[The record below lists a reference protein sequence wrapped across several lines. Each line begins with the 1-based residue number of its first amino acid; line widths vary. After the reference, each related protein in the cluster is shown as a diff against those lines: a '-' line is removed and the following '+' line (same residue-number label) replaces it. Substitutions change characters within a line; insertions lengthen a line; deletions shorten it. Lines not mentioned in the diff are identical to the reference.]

1 MKSTGFARI
10 LITLYGI
17 LALAA
22 IGRSTYQ
29 ILTKFN
35 EAPLAYS
42 LSAVA
47 AVVYLLVT
55 IAIAAKWKGIA
66 TVAMVFELIGVL
78 SVGMLTLIDPVL
90 FPADTVWSR
99 FGQGYAFIPVVLPIA
114 GLWWTRESK

>member
-29 ILTKFN
+29 ILTKYN

-47 AVVYLLVT
+47 AIVYLLVT